1 VNDDRSDIIGFRD
14 GSPIR
19 RHPDSTSG
27 ALTFHDRQ
35 LSLPC
40 AWCGAAPGDRCR
52 SKSGKAVGFHSRRFY
67 AAKAQ
72 LRREQQPSQREK

>member
-1 VNDDRSDIIGFRD
+1 MTDE
-14 GSPIR
+14 
-19 RHPDSTSG
+19 
-27 ALTFHDRQ
+27 FHAKQ

-52 SKSGKAVGFHSRRFY
+52 SKSGKAVSFHSRRFY

-72 LRREQQPSQREK
+72 LRHEQQPSQRGK

>member
-1 VNDDRSDIIGFRD
+1 VSTDFRA
-14 GSPIR
+14 
-19 RHPDSTSG
+19 TM
-27 ALTFHDRQ
+27 

-52 SKSGKAVGFHSRRFY
+52 SKSGKVTPFHSRRFY

-72 LRREQQPSQREK
+72 IRRESQPSQKAKQ